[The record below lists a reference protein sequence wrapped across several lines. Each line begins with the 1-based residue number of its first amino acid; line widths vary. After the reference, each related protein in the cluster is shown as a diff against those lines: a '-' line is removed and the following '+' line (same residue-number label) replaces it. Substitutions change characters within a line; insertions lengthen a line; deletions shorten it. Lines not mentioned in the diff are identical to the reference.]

1 MFALQGDE
9 EPDFEDPTMIRS
21 ILTLYNSWVLVLF
34 DTGASHSFISASCV
48 SALGLE
54 SEPLEIAMGV
64 GSPLGGRVRVD
75 RVCRLCALE
84 FAGYCLE

>member
-1 MFALQGDE
+1 MFTLQGE
-9 EPDFEDPTMIRS
+9 KEPNFEDPTMIRG

-54 SEPLEIAMGV
+54 SELLEITMGV

-75 RVCRLCALE
+75 RVCRSCASS
-84 FAGYCLE
+84 FPDIV